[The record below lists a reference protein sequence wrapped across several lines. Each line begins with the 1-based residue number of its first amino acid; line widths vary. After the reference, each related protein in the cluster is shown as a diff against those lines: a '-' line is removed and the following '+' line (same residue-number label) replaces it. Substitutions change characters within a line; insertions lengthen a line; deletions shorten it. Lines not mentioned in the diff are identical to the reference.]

1 MEGWNT
7 QEDVVFDTERVG
19 MDIDESLDVD
29 VEDPSFVSS
38 LETMDTF

>member
-7 QEDVVFDTERVG
+7 QEDVAFDTDRVNI
-19 MDIDESLDVD
+19 DIDESLEVD
-29 VEDPSFVSS
+29 VEDPSFLSS